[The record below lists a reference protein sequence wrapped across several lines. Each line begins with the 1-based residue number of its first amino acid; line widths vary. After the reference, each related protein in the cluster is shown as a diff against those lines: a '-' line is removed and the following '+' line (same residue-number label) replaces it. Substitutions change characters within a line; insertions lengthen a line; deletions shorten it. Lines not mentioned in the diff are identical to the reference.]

1 VTRDDIRQFLNRDW
15 ARIAAAKA
23 RTWQA
28 GKHTPASD
36 LRAGDELRRHVAALR
51 PDWPDPHDRAEDL
64 RTHLRVSEA
73 LGAGSIRSR

>member
-1 VTRDDIRQFLNRDW
+1 MTRDDIRQFVNRDW
-15 ARIAAAKA
+15 TRIAAAKA

-28 GKHTPASD
+28 GKQTPAGD

-51 PDWPDPHDRAEDL
+51 PDWPDPGDRADDL

-73 LGAGSIRSR
+73 LGAVGISPR

>member
-1 VTRDDIRQFLNRDW
+1 MRRDDIRQFVNRDW

-28 GKHTPASD
+28 GKHTPAGD
-36 LRAGDELRRHVAALR
+36 LRAGDQLRRHVAALR
-51 PDWPDPHDRAEDL
+51 PGWPDRGDRSEDL

-73 LGAGSIRSR
+73 LGAAGIRSR